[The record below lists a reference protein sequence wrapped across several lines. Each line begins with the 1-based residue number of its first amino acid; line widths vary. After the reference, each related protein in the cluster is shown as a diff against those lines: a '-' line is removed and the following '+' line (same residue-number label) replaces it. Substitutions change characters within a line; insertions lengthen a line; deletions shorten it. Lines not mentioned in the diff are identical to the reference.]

1 MFRLDFNYIVDATHC
16 GNVARFINHCCDP
29 NSYAKVVRVRGEDHI
44 IIFSRTFI
52 QKGAEIVYDY
62 QFPLRRMRL
71 NVIVAARTALEE
83 CTKKYRKKLSY
94 QHRFSR

>member
-1 MFRLDFNYIVDATHC
+1 MNHDMGGCYMFRLDFNYIVDATHS

-62 QFPLRRMRL
+62 QFPLEEDAIKCNCGSANCIGRM
-71 NVIVAARTALEE
+71 N
-83 CTKKYRKKLSY
+83 
-94 QHRFSR
+94 